1 MEIQLIDS
9 EKFYITQQDKCLYDS
24 NLGTYNDIE
33 IKSIDCPE
41 FYTDVDNDDEYIL
54 FLRGLWL
61 GRDLDNI
68 QIPQEMMK
76 QVLTALSLCCIDKGV
91 ALTIKL

>member
-41 FYTDVDNDDEYIL
+41 FYTDVDNDDSYERIYSRKALLKTYIS
-54 FLRGLWL
+54 FYE
-61 GRDLDNI
+61 NVN
-68 QIPQEMMK
+68 E
-76 QVLTALSLCCIDKGV
+76 
-91 ALTIKL
+91 